1 MSNIFHSLSNP
12 TLIIFLCIYIYI
24 YIQTKIVLKYIR
36 ACACIYMYIIH
47 STYTEYTHY
56 V

>member
-24 YIQTKIVLKYIR
+24 YIYKQKLFLNIYV
-36 ACACIYMYIIH
+36 CALVFIC
-47 STYTEYTHY
+47 T
-56 V
+56 